1 MASEEGLGIEVRRNG
16 KWSVSDYAGIKDGD
30 EFRVFGG
37 RGRGPMKIRI
47 ADGDAF
53 INDRGNWSVKVRPTE

>member
-1 MASEEGLGIEVRRNG
+1 MASEEGLGIEIRRDG
-16 KWSVSDYAGIKDGD
+16 KWVVSDYPQIKDGD

-37 RGRGPMKIRI
+37 RGPMKTRI